1 MSAADDTFRERCMY
15 HTFVPVL
22 LLRTLV
28 AASAMSLVV
37 ACAAEPLAQSTLV
50 SNVPAASQPSDATI
64 ADVRSEATHLS
75 FSQWRE
81 QFRAEAL
88 AAGISAATF
97 DQAFAGVQ
105 PDPAVIEADRSQ
117 PEFTRPVWQ
126 YLEGAISP
134 QRVRSGRRLL
144 SEHATTLDQIEAR
157 YGVDRET
164 LVAVWG
170 LESSFGQ
177 IMGDKSVIRS
187 LATLAHEG
195 RRPAFAKSQLIAA
208 LDILQHGDVAPQR
221 MRGSWAGAMGQTQFI
236 PTTYNTHA
244 VDFDGDGK
252 RDIWNSSA
260 DALASAAHYLQA
272 SGWKQGKAWGFE
284 VELPEG
290 FDYALADTEIRKPLA
305 EWRRLGLRNL
315 PGDQEEASAS
325 LLLPAGH
332 RGPAFLIMDNFRA
345 ILRYNNSSAYAL
357 AIGLL
362 AENFQGK
369 GEVAGSWPRGEQP
382 LSRSERLELQER
394 LVAQGFDPGT
404 PDGIIGANTR
414 KAIRGFQ
421 QRLGWPA
428 DGHPTQEL
436 LGRLRAHN

>member
-1 MSAADDTFRERCMY
+1 MY

-97 DQAFAGVQ
+97 DQAFAGLQ

-305 EWRRLGLRNL
+305 EWRSLGLRNL

>member
-1 MSAADDTFRERCMY
+1 MY

-208 LDILQHGDVAPQR
+208 LEILQHGDVEPQR

-305 EWRRLGLRNL
+305 EWRHLGLRNL

>member
-37 ACAAEPLAQSTLV
+37 ACAAEPLAQSTLA
-50 SNVPAASQPSDATI
+50 SNVPAASQPSNATI

-208 LDILQHGDVAPQR
+208 LEILQHGDVAPQR

-305 EWRRLGLRNL
+305 EWRSLGLRNL